1 MSGSVNLCE
10 LFGDELETSAPD
22 IRIIATPE
30 EHGLINKVLMDFV
43 SEPLAYDLSEM
54 CPEEEMSEMAAL
66 CEGLRKELQLNYNTT
81 TQTAYAS
88 GISQSKLAT
97 GTEKLIGGA
106 TTWLMVLAP
115 VVAGLLVIYFILGLD
130 KKGLKSVCI
139 YYTIRKSESL

>member
-54 CPEEEMSEMAAL
+54 CPEEEMSEMTAL
-66 CEGLRKELQLNYNTT
+66 CEGLRKELQLYYNTT

-97 GTEKLIGGA
+97 GTEKLIG
-106 TTWLMVLAP
+106 AP
-115 VVAGLLVIYFILGLD
+115 QPG
-130 KKGLKSVCI
+130 SWC
-139 YYTIRKSESL
+139 

>member
-1 MSGSVNLCE
+1 MSGSVNLCK

-22 IRIIATPE
+22 IRIIATLE

-54 CPEEEMSEMAAL
+54 CPEEEMSEMTAL
-66 CEGLRKELQLNYNTT
+66 CEGLRKELQLYYNTT

-97 GTEKLIGGA
+97 GTEKLIGDA

-139 YYTIRKSESL
+139 YYTIKKSESL